1 MSKENRCP
9 TCGHEI
15 ESKTSAKI
23 KYGEHVYLSDSELEK
38 FADKLGTVMLN
49 RCIEKLDS
57 WIASDPTP
65 KRIKNGKNAAA
76 CFRSWVINT
85 VKEEL
90 ARAAKINGVPK
101 QTNAEKILQMGREL
115 EEEGSKCKPVKLLS

>member
-1 MSKENRCP
+1 MSDEKQCP
-9 TCGHEI
+9 TCGHVI
-15 ESKTSAKI
+15 EKKIKAKI
-23 KYGEHVYLSDSELEK
+23 KYGEHVYLTDSELEK
-38 FADKLGTVMLN
+38 FADKLGTETIN
-49 RCIEKLDS
+49 RCIEKLDA

-85 VKEEL
+85 VKEEQ
-90 ARAAKINGVPK
+90 ARAVKINGVPK

-115 EEEGSKCKPVKLLS
+115 EEEDKCNLLKLPS